1 MDFPFEGFIAIVQSD
16 LNMDY
21 SEVIAK
27 VKNSIAVVI
36 DVDPINPSLSGKGS
50 GFIFQKRGILV
61 TCNHVVLSE
70 SIKLKFPDNKPDE
83 YVDAAVV
90 LRDVEHDLALLKFD
104 DEKREPLKIGDVNV
118 IKEGMPVIFSGYPF
132 SLTDLTTHHG
142 ILSAII
148 TDPSGIINYLI
159 DGSVNSGNSGCPLM
173 TESGEV
179 IGVVNA
185 TRREYV
191 EVLNKVE
198 NMRQGAISLHSLDLV
213 KIFKALSGNLQLGIG
228 YAIPCSYIP
237 EHHEL
242 DIEDNNTDK
251 NNNELHI

>member
-1 MDFPFEGFIAIVQSD
+1 
-16 LNMDY
+16 MDY
-21 SEVIAK
+21 SEVILK
-27 VKNSIAVVI
+27 IKNSIAVVI
-36 DVDPINPSLSGKGS
+36 DVNPTNPSLSGKGS
-50 GFIFQKRGILV
+50 GFIFQKKGILV
-61 TCNHVVLSE
+61 TCNHVIS
-70 SIKLKFPDNKPDE
+70 SGSAKLKFPDSKPNE
-83 YVDAAVV
+83 YIDAAVV

-104 DEKREPLKIGDVNV
+104 DTKREPLKIGDINF

-132 SLTDLTTHHG
+132 SLTNLTTHHG

-173 TESGEV
+173 TENGEV
-179 IGVVNA
+179 IGIVNA

-198 NMRQGAISLHSLDLV
+198 NMKHGAISLYHLDLV
-213 KIFKALSGNLQLGIG
+213 RIFKALSGNLQLGIG

-242 DIEDNNTDK
+242 DVEDNDTNKTT
-251 NNNELHI
+251 NHEL